1 MGLFDFFRRK
11 KEQVIPVN
19 EAIIEKERFIDEN
32 PPVKEL
38 KEGIAEFEV
47 SGLSKVYQYLKID
60 FETMGYDDALCI
72 PDVSYKEKNKSIIRN
87 KLKILIDEQK
97 VVYAESL
104 RVVRFHIKTR
114 EEAGLIT
121 VVDELKV
128 KEANLLDHYQ
138 VIQQMEND
146 LANEVPYIL
155 SMLLSYERG
164 FLRGL
169 YAISLE
175 TINNVKS

>member
-11 KEQVIPVN
+11 KEQVVPVS
-19 EAIIEKERFIDEN
+19 ETVIQRERFIDEK
-32 PPVKEL
+32 PPVKET
-38 KEGIAEFEV
+38 KEEISQLEV
-47 SGLSKVYQYLKID
+47 SGVSKVYQYLKSD
-60 FETMGYDDALCI
+60 FETMGYDDALCT
-72 PDVSYKEKNKSIIRN
+72 PDVSYKDKNKSIIRN

-128 KEANLLDHYQ
+128 KEANLDHHYQ
-138 VIQQMEND
+138 VILKMEKD
-146 LANEVPYIL
+146 LADEVPYIL